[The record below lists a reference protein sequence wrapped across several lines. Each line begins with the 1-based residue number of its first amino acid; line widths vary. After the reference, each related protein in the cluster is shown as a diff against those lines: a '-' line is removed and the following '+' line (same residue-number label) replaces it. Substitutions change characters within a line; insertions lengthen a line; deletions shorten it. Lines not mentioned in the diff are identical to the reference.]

1 MTIGSKYRWTRHFS
15 GYIEVGILFQGITNI
30 PECVVAGA
38 DAGDVFGY
46 ICVGCPAGGT
56 ADATRLPASKPRTEC
71 RVNNRSATFSAELQ
85 AHQSSV

>member
-1 MTIGSKYRWTRHFS
+1 MATLSFI
-15 GYIEVGILFQGITNI
+15 QGIRNI
-30 PECVVAGA
+30 PECVVAALDGA
-38 DAGDVFGY
+38 GTGACDVFWY